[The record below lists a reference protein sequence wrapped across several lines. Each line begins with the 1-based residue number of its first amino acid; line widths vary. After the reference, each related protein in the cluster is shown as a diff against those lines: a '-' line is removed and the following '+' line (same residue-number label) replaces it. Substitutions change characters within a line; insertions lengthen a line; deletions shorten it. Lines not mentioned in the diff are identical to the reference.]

1 MNNMLEFKRFKT
13 LVNPR
18 VRIISLNIHIRDYVL
33 APELAVLMILSQ
45 MFQVENDNYDNY
57 SPPSAA

>member
-1 MNNMLEFKRFKT
+1 MNDMAEFKGFKT

-18 VRIISLNIHIRDYVL
+18 ARIIGVNIHLRDYVL

-45 MFQVENDNYDNY
+45 MFDVENDNHDNY